1 MKNVYAAALLA
12 TTLVACATTTPAAS
26 PMEAHLNRY
35 AGAEAVARNCPAFGG
50 YGSIAAMRS
59 DAESN
64 LARARALGAKEADV
78 KQARERM
85 NGQLLSAIFLVGV
98 PEACSS
104 FVNGLAWAGTTP
116 AIVKPKK
123 TAATKGSK

>member
-1 MKNVYAAALLA
+1 MKNAYVAALLA
-12 TTLVACATTTPAAS
+12 ATLTACAATTPAAS

-35 AGAEAVARNCPAFGG
+35 AGAEAVARNCPAYGG

-59 DAESN
+59 DAENN
-64 LARARALGAKEADV
+64 LARARALGAKETDI

-85 NGQLLSAIFLVGV
+85 NGQLMSAIFLVG
-98 PEACSS
+98 PPDACNS

-116 AIVKPKK
+116 AVVKPK
-123 TAATKGSK
+123 AASPINGKK